1 MAPNRMGWSSGTQPG
16 VGRPWPMEWDGAA
29 GLSQEQSWGWD
40 AAVPVPTR
48 LILEKGDVSQRR
60 GWCFG
65 RVPLLSVTCSS
76 TAAFPPPVGRR
87 AAASASSSSL
97 LLPAAG
103 DGLMGRQ
110 TDGRA
115 SLREEQCREKRPV
128 MAQGRKVPDK
138 RGIVSGAKRKQ
149 MPAGAGAFQSTP
161 RALGAA
167 AGTRQGGGGHNK
179 WQSPFP
185 VGSGSCFSSA
195 EHKEPRC
202 KAAVPQRCARMG
214 LSPRSRAHRGSAAEG
229 LLPPPHEAQPRSTPV
244 APTRPINAPQR
255 TGQLRG
261 CTRSAT
267 ELTFGDGYLRNLP
280 PPPRAAPQHRILL
293 SRSGWGHLGSSTAGG
308 PRRVNLSSLPH

>member
-1 MAPNRMGWSSGTQPG
+1 MANGMGWSSGAQPGAELG
-16 VGRPWPMEWDGAA
+16 VGRSSPGANPA
-29 GLSQEQSWGWD
+29 DSGEGRCEPAPGLVLWLR
-40 AAVPVPTR
+40 PTAER
-48 LILEKGDVSQRR
+48 HLQQHCCIPTPRR
-60 GWCFG
+60 EEGGSLCF
-65 RVPLLSVTCSS
+65 LLL
-76 TAAFPPPVGRR
+76 
-87 AAASASSSSL
+87 L

-103 DGLMGRQ
+103 DGLTGRQ

-202 KAAVPQRCARMG
+202 KAAIPQRCARMG

-280 PPPRAAPQHRILL
+280 PAAPSCPTAPDSFEPQRLGPFGRQHHGRPPK
-293 SRSGWGHLGSSTAGG
+293 G
-308 PRRVNLSSLPH
+308 